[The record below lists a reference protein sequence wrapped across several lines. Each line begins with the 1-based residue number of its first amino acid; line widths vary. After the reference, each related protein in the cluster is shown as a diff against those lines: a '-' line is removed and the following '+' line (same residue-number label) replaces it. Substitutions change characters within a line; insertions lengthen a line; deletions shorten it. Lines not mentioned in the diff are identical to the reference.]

1 MFGCSVDGYPIH
13 DQAKI
18 QLSLA
23 VKLRLAH
30 FSVITWTLGIS
41 LWLGSYLS
49 VVQQQKSDSSIS
61 LSLPFHFLFALP
73 SHCVLFSFRF
83 ILASFAFCIDPWS
96 SYPLLWSSTRPLC
109 LFFTSNPA
117 YKELSSHSR
126 EPVPVQFTL
135 STHIQFHERFT
146 HDDFPHCSHILF
158 NPTSNDRWE
167 LSPSFVHT
175 TYDNLSFHSLDS
187 KI

>member
-1 MFGCSVDGYPIH
+1 VGLLFSTFDCLVGGYPIH
-13 DQAKI
+13 DKAKT
-18 QLSLA
+18 QLSLSF
-23 VKLRLAH
+23 KLR
-30 FSVITWTLGIS
+30 
-41 LWLGSYLS
+41 
-49 VVQQQKSDSSIS
+49 
-61 LSLPFHFLFALP
+61 LFALP

-158 NPTSNDRWE
+158 SPTSNDRWE

-175 TYDNLSFHSLDS
+175 TYDNLSFRSLDS